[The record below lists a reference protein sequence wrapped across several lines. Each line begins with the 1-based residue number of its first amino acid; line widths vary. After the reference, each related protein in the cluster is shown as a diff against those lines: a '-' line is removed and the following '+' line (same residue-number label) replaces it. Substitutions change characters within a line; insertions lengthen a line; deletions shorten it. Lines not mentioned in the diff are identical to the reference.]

1 MNCKRVLIASAL
13 ISLMSF
19 LPSISFSESIH
30 EDNINGNF
38 YISAK
43 YMPSASHFGAFSV
56 QEDKELTKKVFG
68 LLQDWDGGT
77 IKDANVESYDPSSKF
92 TIQNYSFKYE
102 NNPFLGFAGAIGYSM
117 GGPRI
122 EFEVS
127 YETFDVKNQGNSY
140 KKDAHKY
147 CALSRDSV
155 MSNTSS
161 NNHKGKFVFLKNEG
175 LLDIS
180 LMINAC
186 YDITIESIPFS
197 PYVCAGIG
205 TDLVSMFETTNPKI
219 SYQGKL
225 GLSYSISPEASV
237 FIGGHFHRVIGNE
250 FRDIPT
256 TLPSGS
262 TITGPHFAI
271 VTLNVCHFGLELGGR
286 FTF

>member
-56 QEDKELTKKVFG
+56 KEDKNTTTGVFG
-68 LLQDWDGGT
+68 LKQDWGGGT
-77 IKDANVESYDPSSKF
+77 ISDASNTLQANTVF
-92 TIQNYSFKYE
+92 TIPNYSFKYE

-127 YETFDVKNQGNSY
+127 YEIFDVKNQGNSY
-140 KKDAHKY
+140 KNDAHKY
-147 CALSRDSV
+147 CALSRKDNG
-155 MSNTSS
+155 MPAGDTDKN
-161 NNHKGKFVFLKNEG
+161 KFVFLKNEG
-175 LLDIS
+175 LLDVS

-186 YDITIESIPFS
+186 YDITIENMPFS
-197 PYVCAGIG
+197 PYICAGIG
-205 TDLVSMFETTNPKI
+205 TDLVSMFEITNPKI

-237 FIGGHFHRVIGNE
+237 FVGGHFHRVIGNE
-250 FRDIPT
+250 FRDIPA
-256 TLPSGS
+256 
-262 TITGPHFAI
+262 ITPAGATEIKGTQFAI

>member
-43 YMPSASHFGAFSV
+43 YMPSASHFGVFSV
-56 QEDKELTKKVFG
+56 KEDKTPTKGVFG
-68 LLQDWDGGT
+68 LQQDWDGGT
-77 IKDANVESYDPSSKF
+77 IEDVKSSYNPSNKF
-92 TIQNYSFKYE
+92 TVPNYSFKYE

-127 YETFDVKNQGNSY
+127 YEIFDVKNQGNSY
-140 KKDAHKY
+140 KNDAHKY
-147 CALSRDSV
+147 CALSRKEGS
-155 MSNTSS
+155 MPSTPTSDA
-161 NNHKGKFVFLKNEG
+161 NKFVFLQNEG

-186 YDITIESIPFS
+186 YDITTESIPFS

-205 TDLVSMFETTNPKI
+205 TDLVSMFETTNSKI

-237 FIGGHFHRVIGNE
+237 FVGGHFHRVIGNE
-250 FRDIPT
+250 FRDIPA
-256 TLPSGS
+256 
-262 TITGPHFAI
+262 ITPAGATGINGTQFAI